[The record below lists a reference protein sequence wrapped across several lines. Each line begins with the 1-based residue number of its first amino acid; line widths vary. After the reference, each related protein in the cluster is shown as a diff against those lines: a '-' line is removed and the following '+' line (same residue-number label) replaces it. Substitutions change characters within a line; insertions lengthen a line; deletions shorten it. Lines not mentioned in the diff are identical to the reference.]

1 MQSVVGLDHRRPLF
15 STLAL
20 ATRYDTHVKNDDG
33 INNIK
38 RKKKHH
44 QKKPPPKILVRRR
57 CQSDFFANAQLER
70 DRAGYVV
77 VASPPTEAL
86 RRPHCFKSAPT
97 SPKSFGR
104 RRTYGRPTDVRPDIR
119 RKFSA
124 VDGRLVEKVAPQ
136 APQERPGAAPRP
148 PSAPPGRRKTGQNP
162 SECAPGGGQSRRSTW
177 QPGRQG
183 APDGK
188 YSADVAS
195 VLVLPIQNRAPQD
208 GGVLG
213 PGF

>member
-33 INNIK
+33 VNNNDIK
-38 RKKKHH
+38 KKKKHH

-97 SPKSFGR
+97 SPQSFGR
-104 RRTYGRPTDVRPDIR
+104 RRTYGRPTDVRPDVR

-136 APQERPGAAPRP
+136 APQERPGATPKPSESSPGTPQDRP
-148 PSAPPGRRKTGQNP
+148 KPFRMCAGRRSK
-162 SECAPGGGQSRRSTW
+162 
-177 QPGRQG
+177 
-183 APDGK
+183 
-188 YSADVAS
+188 
-195 VLVLPIQNRAPQD
+195 
-208 GGVLG
+208 
-213 PGF
+213 